1 MNKIVDFKNF
11 LKLNESVMTT
21 DLIGN
26 IDYTLLNPSATE
38 DQILELCEK
47 ADRLGVKSVCVLPK
61 MVKVAADALK
71 DSSVLVCTVVSFP
84 HGTDTTQQ
92 KLSETKRV
100 IADGADEVDMV
111 LNYPKL
117 QKLVDSI
124 PDNVT
129 DEYNTDY
136 HFELDDLIEE
146 VSILANICHDNT
158 NKDGEQVILKVIVE
172 SGLLDVV
179 ATEEATH
186 ICLEAGADFIKTS
199 TGMVAVGAELDKV
212 KIMRDIIEEEGSD
225 MKIKASGGIR
235 TMADLQKFAPYVDRF
250 GVGFAAVDSIFGG
263 GAKPTGDAY

>member
-61 MVKVAADALK
+61 MVKVAAEALK

-84 HGTDTTQQ
+84 HGTDTPAQ
-92 KLSETKRV
+92 KLAETKRV
-100 IADGADEVDMV
+100 ISDGADEVDMV

-117 QKLVDSI
+117 QDLIESI
-124 PDNVT
+124 PNDFT
-129 DEYNTDY
+129 DEFETDY
-136 HFELDDLIEE
+136 HFKLDELIIE
-146 VSILANICHDNT
+146 VSDLVEECHQNT
-158 NKDGEQVILKVIVE
+158 NKDGEQVVLKVIVE
-172 SGLLDVV
+172 SGLLDES

-212 KIMRDIIEEEGSD
+212 QIMRRIIEGEGAD
-225 MKIKASGGIR
+225 MKIKASGAIR

-263 GAKPTGDAY
+263 GAKPTGYAY